1 MKKKQKS
8 SILLGFFWFLSIC
21 KLIIDDFY
29 RKMLKNLKINFKKNS
44 EVFSLIIL
52 ILFASILTTYLNL
65 KKNYDEEKYN
75 NFIDNVYLKK
85 TLNHLV
91 NNLEPKIKKI
101 KHKINSGETFD
112 KILESYSIEKK
123 EIQKIKKSLQ
133 KKINLNKLNTRQI
146 IQFNLDKTNN
156 KIIEFTYQ
164 ISSTQKIF
172 LKRDIQEDKFD
183 EKILTIKLDKK
194 IVYEENIISES
205 LYKAAVNKK
214 IPANT
219 IIEFARIYG
228 FQVDFQ
234 RDIRKEDKFQIMY
247 EIFQNEKKEII
258 ETGEILFAN
267 LKLSGQ
273 DNSLYYFDELGSEGH
288 YDRNGKS
295 IQKALMKTPIN
306 GARLSSPF
314 GMRKHPIDG
323 FNKMHRGT
331 DFAAPMGTP
340 IMASGDGVIKKAGW
354 CGGGGNC
361 VKIKHNST
369 YQTVYAHMSK
379 FARGIKP
386 GVRVKQGQT
395 IGYVGSTGKSTGP
408 HLHYE
413 VIVNGKKVNSQKLK
427 LPSGKILK
435 GKERKLF
442 ETKKIKLDILK
453 SEKIL
458 GID

>member
-1 MKKKQKS
+1 M
-8 SILLGFFWFLSIC
+8 I
-21 KLIIDDFY
+21 
-29 RKMLKNLKINFKKNS
+29 KNLQNKFKKNI
-44 EVFSLIIL
+44 EIFGLIIL
-52 ILFASILTTYLNL
+52 IFITATSTSYFNY
-65 KKNYDEEKYN
+65 KKNLAINSYN
-75 NFIDNVYLKK
+75 NLIDNVYFKK
-85 TLNHLV
+85 TLNQII
-91 NNLEPKIKKI
+91 NNLDPKYKKI
-101 KHKINSGETFD
+101 KHKIKSGETFD
-112 KILESYSIEKK
+112 KILEVYSIDKS
-123 EIQKIKKSLQ
+123 EIIKIKNSLN
-133 KKINLNKLNTRQI
+133 KKVNLNKLNTKQV
-146 IQFNLDKTNN
+146 IQFSLDKTNN
-156 KIIEFTYQ
+156 KIEEFTYQ
-164 ISSTQKIF
+164 ISNTQKIY
-172 LKRDIQEDKFD
+172 LKRNIKEDSFD
-183 EKILTIKLDKK
+183 EEILSIKLEKK
-194 IVYEENIISES
+194 IIYKENLIIQS
-205 LYKAAVNKK
+205 LYKAATDQK

-219 IIEFARIYG
+219 IIEFAGIYG

-234 RDIRKEDKFQIMY
+234 RDIRRNDKFQIMY
-247 EIFQNEKKEII
+247 EIFLNEKKEIV
-258 ETGEILFAN
+258 ETGEILYAN

-273 DNSLYYFDELGSEGH
+273 DNNLYYFDNQGSEGH
-288 YDRNGKS
+288 YDKNGKS
-295 IQKALMKTPIN
+295 VKKALMKTPIN
-306 GARLSSPF
+306 GARLSSAF

-323 FNKMHRGT
+323 YNKMHRGT

-340 IMASGDGVIKKAGW
+340 IMASGDGIIKKAGW

-442 ETKKIKLDILK
+442 ETKKIKLDVLK

-458 GID
+458 GIN